1 MKVLFVDTVHPYLEE
16 KLKEKGFQ
24 TFHFNST
31 DKKEFISVAGDYEG
45 LVIRSKFLLDKEILD
60 HCKNLQFIA
69 RAGAGMESIDV
80 AYAESLGIK
89 CINSPEGNRDAVG
102 EHAMGMLLMLL
113 NHLKKADAEVRNGIW
128 IRAEN
133 RGHEI
138 MGKTV
143 GLIGYGNTGSKF
155 AKKLSG
161 FECEIL
167 VYDKYK
173 KNISDPYVK
182 QVEMKE
188 IFEKTDILSLHIPLT
203 EETMYLVDKGFIH
216 QFKKPIY
223 IINTSRGKNLR
234 KADLVEALKTKKVLG
249 ACLDVSEYES
259 ISFENL
265 PAGNTGMDSAS
276 LPEAFQ
282 YLIKAENVVLTPH
295 IAGWTHESNYKM
307 SYYLAEKILAAF
319 K

>member
-16 KLKEKGFQ
+16 KLKEKGFS
-24 TFHFNST
+24 TFHFTST
-31 DKKEFISVAGDYEG
+31 NKNEFISQVGMYDG
-45 LVIRSKFLLDKEILD
+45 LVIRSKFLLDKELLD
-60 HCKNLQFIA
+60 YCTNVKFIA
-69 RAGAGMESIDV
+69 RAGAGMENIDI
-80 AYAESLGIK
+80 AYAEKKGIR
-89 CINSPEGNRDAVG
+89 CFNSPEGNRDAVG
-102 EHAMGMLLMLL
+102 EHALGMLLMLL
-113 NHLKKADAEVRNGIW
+113 NHLKKADAEVRKGVW

-133 RGHEI
+133 RGYEI

-182 QVEMKE
+182 QVEMEE
-188 IFEKTDILSLHIPLT
+188 IFKKSDILSLHVPLT
-203 EETMYLVDKGFIH
+203 EETQYLVNSDFISS
-216 QFKKPIY
+216 FKKPIY
-223 IINTSRGKNLR
+223 LINTSRGKNLNTT
-234 KADLVEALKTKKVLG
+234 DLVEALKSKKITG

-259 ISFENL
+259 ISFENIDSTQL
-265 PAGNTGMDSAS
+265 P
-276 LPEAFQ
+276 PPFQ
-282 YLIKAENVVLTPH
+282 YLVKAENVILTPH

-307 SYYLAEKILAAF
+307 SFYLAQKILKEF
-319 K
+319 Y